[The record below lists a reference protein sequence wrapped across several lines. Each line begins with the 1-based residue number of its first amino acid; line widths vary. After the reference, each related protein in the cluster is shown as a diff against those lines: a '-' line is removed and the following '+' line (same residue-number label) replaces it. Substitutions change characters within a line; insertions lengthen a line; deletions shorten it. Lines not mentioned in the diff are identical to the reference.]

1 MLKIAGV
8 DIDINTDK
16 TDYNGMTFA
25 FGPKILLDP
34 LFAITL
40 DEIRIKFMGQ
50 NKISSDASLIIAEK
64 DVFF

>member
-8 DIDINTDK
+8 DIDINIDK

-40 DEIRIKFMGQ
+40 DEIRIKFMG
-50 NKISSDASLIIAEK
+50 
-64 DVFF
+64 